1 MEKDAFKKYVNELLT
16 VTVTTDTSSI
26 NKNIALAGVAAIMIV
41 TIFLIAK

>member
-1 MEKDAFKKYVNELLT
+1 MDKDKFKNYINELLT

-26 NKNIALAGVAAIMIV
+26 NKNIALAGVAGIMIV